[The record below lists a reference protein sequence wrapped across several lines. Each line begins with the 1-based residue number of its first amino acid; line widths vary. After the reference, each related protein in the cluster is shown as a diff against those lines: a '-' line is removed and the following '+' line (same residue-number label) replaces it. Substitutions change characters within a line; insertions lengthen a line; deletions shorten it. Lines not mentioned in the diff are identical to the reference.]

1 LHEITLGISE
11 SKLFLIDLTTQGQ
24 MNKVGDIQKNLKFR
38 VFPVIYV
45 MKKVEI
51 SINGWILNTMKIIDG
66 IVCNED

>member
-1 LHEITLGISE
+1 
-11 SKLFLIDLTTQGQ
+11 